1 MDTTYPD
8 AQIEISGELVKDAE
22 VRTVLMG
29 DDQTPMPVLCLLI
42 KADRYGYHPVR
53 SEVVYPAA
61 LRHEADKAA
70 RGLKRGTRV
79 TATSPVAH
87 LRMTMAMTSNIQ
99 VHGRAKQAKATP
111 PKEATHA

>member
-42 KADRYGYHPVR
+42 KADRCSNSPVR
-53 SEVVYPAA
+53 SEQVYPAA
-61 LRHEADKAA
+61 LRHEAVHAA
-70 RGLKRGTRV
+70 RGMKRGTRV
-79 TATSPVAH
+79 TVTAPVAH

-99 VHGRAKQAKATP
+99 VHGRAKQPKATP
-111 PKEATHA
+111 PKEAAHA